1 MPFQLFH
8 YEHVAKEINLL
19 SCIRTIMNNST
30 FRYSG
35 AKSGEKWTTA
45 LYWFVS
51 NLYEIEKCWF
61 RKGGK
66 KKSKEKEQSLQC
78 PKPVFCFTGKSQH
91 HEAHSHPHQTALFPS
106 AQKAL
111 GVVKRHIAALEKG
124 TKNEIKQEV
133 ILDKTCFLKRLIFL
147 SCISKYVFI
156 SCFVIKHF
164 LRSTKD
170 YTVNKKKKKKCV
182 LRGADS
188 LPEICLSRF
197 MGLKLCWGKT
207 S

>member
-1 MPFQLFH
+1 MGQSQGRNGP
-8 YEHVAKEINLL
+8 LL
-19 SCIRTIMNNST
+19 YIDLSVIYTRLKNV
-30 FRYSG
+30 G
-35 AKSGEKWTTA
+35 LG
-45 LYWFVS
+45 
-51 NLYEIEKCWF
+51 
-61 RKGGK
+61 RKK

-78 PKPVFCFTGKSQH
+78 PKRVFCFTGKSQH

-170 YTVNKKKKKKCV
+170 YTVNKKKKSVCCG
-182 LRGADS
+182 GADS

-207 S
+207 SSKNNMRMCIISIK